1 MRVRGDR
8 SNPLYQGFTCEKGRQ
23 LPEQHSH
30 PERLLTSMAR
40 QTDGGYAPIA
50 STQAVAEI
58 AARLQ
63 AILDK
68 HGPRAI
74 ASYTG
79 TCASRNPAAKPLL
92 NAFMNAIGSPMRF
105 DSNTIDQPGKAV
117 AQALHGMWGAPSH
130 GFLDSD
136 VVLLIGINPLVAM
149 SGGVPNPDPRRHLV
163 EAKRRGMKV
172 LVIDPRRTETAS
184 LADQHM
190 APIPG
195 EDIALVAAFLH
206 VIIRDSLYDHKFV
219 RDHVANFEALCKAV
233 QAFSPEVVAA
243 RAGVQS
249 NAIEA
254 MARTFATA
262 GRGVAVSGTGP
273 GFSGRGS
280 TLLEYLVMVLN
291 TVCGRYLRAGEP
303 VWNPGALLPTVAHKA
318 QAVAPWPAYGY
329 GEKLRVRGL
338 ADAACGL
345 SSAALADEI
354 LTPGDGQVRA
364 LICLGGNPG
373 AAFPDQHKTWAALNS
388 LELLVTLDIKMSA
401 TAQAAHYVMAPKLTL
416 EIPGSTVVSEIMYYY
431 AVGMGLP
438 KAYAQYTPAIVDPPA
453 GSDLIE
459 EWQFF
464 RDVARQMNL
473 PLGIRPN
480 FPRADDETWTITEA
494 GEPTLDE
501 VLAFLYRNSRVPLDE
516 IKRHPGGALFDG
528 EPLVVQP
535 GDDPSTAR
543 LDAGNGDMLA
553 ELAQAVGAW
562 WPHDDEHPYRIV
574 CRRHVGALNSS
585 GLDLPKM
592 RRRPYNPAFMHPDD
606 LADLGLQPGDRVTLR
621 ARTGAL
627 ASVVDADPTLRRGLI
642 SMTHSYGGV
651 PGTED
656 RVLELGSNISAL
668 LVVDDDYDRI
678 TGMPHMSNIAV
689 RVERA

>member
-1 MRVRGDR
+1 MRGDR

-23 LPEQHSH
+23 LPEQHYH

-40 QTDGGYAPIA
+40 QADGTHAPIA
-50 STQAVAEI
+50 SELATAEI
-58 AARLQ
+58 AERLR
-63 AILDK
+63 AILDR

-74 ASYTG
+74 ATYTG

-92 NAFMNAIGSPMRF
+92 TAFMNAIGSPMRF

-117 AQALHGMWGAPSH
+117 AQALHGMWGAPSQ

-136 VVLLIGINPLVAM
+136 VALLIGINPLVAM

-163 EAKRRGMKV
+163 EAKRRGMTV

-184 LADQHM
+184 LADQHL

-206 VIIRDSLYDHKFV
+206 VIIRNSLYDREFV
-219 RDHVANFEALCKAV
+219 RDHVVNFDALRIAV
-233 QAFSPEVVAA
+233 RPFTPEVVAA
-243 RAGVQS
+243 RAGVDS
-249 NAIEA
+249 IDIET

-291 TVCGRYLRAGEP
+291 TVCGRYLRAGEA

-318 QAVAPWPAYGY
+318 QAVAPWPAHGY

-338 ADAACGL
+338 SDAACGL

-354 LTPGDGQVRA
+354 LTPGEGQVRA

-373 AAFPDQHKTWAALNS
+373 AAFPDQHKTWQALNS
-388 LELLVTLDIKMSA
+388 LDLLVTLDIKMSA
-401 TAQAAHYVMAPKLTL
+401 TAQAAHYTMAPKLTL
-416 EIPGSTVVSEIMYYY
+416 EIPGSTVVAEIMYYY

-438 KAYAQYTPAIVDPPA
+438 RAYAQYTPAIVEPPA

-459 EWQFF
+459 EWRFF
-464 RDVARQMNL
+464 RDLARHMGL
-473 PLGIRPN
+473 SLGIRPN
-480 FPRADDETWTITEA
+480 FPRPDDETWTITDP
-494 GEPTLDE
+494 GEPSLDD

-516 IKRHPGGALFDG
+516 IKQSPGGSLF
-528 EPLVVQP
+528 E
-535 GDDPSTAR
+535 DDPVLVQRADEAWPGR
-543 LDAGNGDMLA
+543 LDAGNPEMMGELA
-553 ELAQAVGAW
+553 EAAEAW
-562 WPHDDEHPYRIV
+562 WPHDDEHPYRII

-606 LADLGLQPGDRVTLR
+606 LAELGLQSGDMVILR
-621 ARTGAL
+621 ARTGELRA
-627 ASVVDADPTLRRGLI
+627 VVDADATLRRGLI

-668 LVVDDDYDRI
+668 LVVDEDFDRI
-678 TGMPHMSNIAV
+678 TGMPHMSNIPV